1 MKILLISGHGA
12 GDPGA
17 VSQFGKEADETIYMV
32 EEIKKTLSAYAQVDL
47 YPTERNAYKDAKA
60 GKLAVDFGNYNYVL
74 EAHFNSGAAD
84 ARGNGQTT
92 GTEIFVTTAE
102 KTVGVETK
110 IVQSIAALGFKSRGV
125 KRTNFTVIYRA
136 KAAGVSSALLE
147 VCFIDDKDDMSIY
160 EAKKA
165 QIAAAV
171 ANAIA
176 VQFGL
181 KKGNQAAG
189 SNQAAAPVAKEIKA
203 GSIVTIKSGA
213 VYGGLSSTRGKAV
226 PAAQMGG
233 KRHTVDKIQTNK
245 GVQEAKLKEINSW
258 VAVASLTAV

>member
-47 YPTERNAYKDAKA
+47 YPTGRNAYKDAKA
-60 GKLAVDFGNYNYVL
+60 GKLAVDFGNYGYVL
-74 EAHFNSGAAD
+74 EVHFDSGAAD
-84 ARGNGQTT
+84 LKGNGRTT
-92 GTEIFVTTAE
+92 GTEIYVTTAE

-110 IVQSIAALGFKSRGV
+110 IVQSIAALGFKNRGV

-147 VCFIDDKDDMSIY
+147 VCFIDDKDDMNTY
-160 EAKKA
+160 TAKKA

-181 KKGNQAAG
+181 KKGSQATG
-189 SNQAAAPVAKEIKA
+189 SNQAAAPVVKEIKA

-213 VYGGLSSTRGKAV
+213 VYGGLATTRGKKVA
-226 PAAQMGG
+226 AAQTGS
-233 KRHTVDKIQTNK
+233 KRHTVDKVQTNN
-245 GVQEAKLKEINSW
+245 GVIEAKLKEINSW
-258 VAVASLTAV
+258 VAVDSLIIV

>member
-12 GDPGA
+12 GDPGT

-47 YPTERNAYKDAKA
+47 YPTGRNAYKDAKA
-60 GKLAVDFGNYNYVL
+60 GKLAVNFGNYNYVL
-74 EAHFNSGAAD
+74 EVHFNSGAAD
-84 ARGNGQTT
+84 LKGNGRTT
-92 GTEIFVTTAE
+92 GTEIYVTTAE

-110 IVQSIAALGFKSRGV
+110 IVQSIADLGFKNRGV

-147 VCFIDDKDDMSIY
+147 VCFIDDKDDMSAY
-160 EAKKA
+160 AAKKT

-176 VQFGL
+176 TQFGL
-181 KKGNQAAG
+181 KKGSREVG
-189 SNQAAAPVAKEIKA
+189 SSQAAAPEIKT
-203 GSIVTIKSGA
+203 GSVVTIKSGA

-226 PAAQMGG
+226 PAAQLGG

>member
-32 EEIKKTLSAYAQVDL
+32 KEIKKTLSAYAQVDL

-60 GKLAVDFGNYNYVL
+60 GKLAVDFGNYGYVL
-74 EAHFNSGAAD
+74 EVHFNSGAAD
-84 ARGNGQTT
+84 LKGNGRTT
-92 GTEIFVTTAE
+92 GTEIYVTTAE

-110 IVQSIAALGFKSRGV
+110 IVQSIAALGFKNRGV
-125 KRTNFTVIYRA
+125 KKTNFTVIYRA

-147 VCFIDDKDDMSIY
+147 VCFIDDKDDMSVY
-160 EAKKA
+160 TAKKT
-165 QIAAAV
+165 QIAAVV

-176 VQFGL
+176 TQFGL
-181 KKGNQAAG
+181 KKGSQEAG
-189 SNQAAAPVAKEIKA
+189 SSPATQEIKA

-226 PAAQMGG
+226 PAAQLGG
-233 KRHTVDKIQTNK
+233 KRHTVDKVQTNK
-245 GVQEAKLKEINSW
+245 GVQEAKLKGINSW

>member
-32 EEIKKTLSAYAQVDL
+32 VEIKKTLSAYAQVDL
-47 YPTERNAYKDAKA
+47 YPTGRNAYKDAKA
-60 GKLAVDFGNYNYVL
+60 GKLAVNFGNYNYVL
-74 EAHFNSGAAD
+74 EVHFNSGAAD
-84 ARGNGQTT
+84 LKGNGRTT
-92 GTEIFVTTAE
+92 GTEIYVTTAE

-110 IVQSIAALGFKSRGV
+110 IVQSIAALGFKNRGV

-147 VCFIDDKDDMSIY
+147 VCFIDDKDDMSAY
-160 EAKKA
+160 AAKKT

-176 VQFGL
+176 TQFGL
-181 KKGNQAAG
+181 KKGSREVGSSPATQEIRAG
-189 SNQAAAPVAKEIKA
+189 SV
-203 GSIVTIKSGA
+203 VTIKSGA

-226 PAAQMGG
+226 PAAQLGG
-233 KRHTVDKIQTNK
+233 KRHTVDKVQTNK

>member
-32 EEIKKTLSAYAQVDL
+32 EEIKKTLSAYARVDL

-60 GKLAVDFGNYNYVL
+60 GKLAVNFGNYNYVL
-74 EAHFNSGAAD
+74 EVHFNSGAAD
-84 ARGNGQTT
+84 LKGNGRTT
-92 GTEIFVTTAE
+92 GTEIYVTTAE

-110 IVQSIAALGFKSRGV
+110 IVESIAALGFKNRGV
-125 KRTNFTVIYRA
+125 ERTNFTVIYRA

-147 VCFIDDKDDMSIY
+147 VCFIDDKDDMSRY
-160 EAKKA
+160 AAKKA

-181 KKGNQAAG
+181 KKGSQEAG
-189 SNQAAAPVAKEIKA
+189 SSPATQEIRA
-203 GSIVTIKSGA
+203 GSVVTIKSGA

-226 PAAQMGG
+226 PAAQLGG
-233 KRHTVDKIQTNK
+233 KRHTVDKVQTNK

>member
-60 GKLAVDFGNYNYVL
+60 GKLAVNFGNYNYVL
-74 EAHFNSGAAD
+74 EVHFNSGAAD
-84 ARGNGQTT
+84 LKGNGRTT

-160 EAKKA
+160 AAKKA

-181 KKGNQAAG
+181 KKGSQEAG
-189 SNQAAAPVAKEIKA
+189 SSPATQEIKA

-226 PAAQMGG
+226 PAAQLGG
-233 KRHTVDKIQTNK
+233 KRHTVDKVQTNK
-245 GVQEAKLKEINSW
+245 GVQEAKLKGINSW

>member
-12 GDPGA
+12 GDPGT

-32 EEIKKTLSAYAQVDL
+32 KEIKKTLSAYAQVDL

-60 GKLAVDFGNYNYVL
+60 GKLAVDFGNYGYVL
-74 EAHFNSGAAD
+74 EVHFNSGAAD
-84 ARGNGQTT
+84 LKGNGRTT
-92 GTEIFVTTAE
+92 GTEIYVTTAE

-110 IVQSIAALGFKSRGV
+110 IVQSIAALGFKNRGV
-125 KRTNFTVIYRA
+125 KKTNFTVIYRA

-147 VCFIDDKDDMSIY
+147 VCFIDDKDDMSVY
-160 EAKKA
+160 TAKKT

-176 VQFGL
+176 TQFGL
-181 KKGNQAAG
+181 KKGSQEAG
-189 SNQAAAPVAKEIKA
+189 SSPATQEIKA

-226 PAAQMGG
+226 PAAQLGG
-233 KRHTVDKIQTNK
+233 KRHTVDKVQTNK
-245 GVQEAKLKEINSW
+245 GVQEAKLKGINSW

>member
-60 GKLAVDFGNYNYVL
+60 GKLAVNFGNYGYVL
-74 EAHFNSGAAD
+74 EVHFNSGAAD
-84 ARGNGQTT
+84 LKGNGRTT
-92 GTEIFVTTAE
+92 GTEIYVTTAE

-110 IVQSIAALGFKSRGV
+110 IVQSIAALGFKNRGV

-147 VCFIDDKDDMSIY
+147 VCFIDDKDDMSAY
-160 EAKKA
+160 TAKKT

-176 VQFGL
+176 TQFGL
-181 KKGNQAAG
+181 KKSSREVGSSPATQEIRAG
-189 SNQAAAPVAKEIKA
+189 SV
-203 GSIVTIKSGA
+203 VTIKSGA

-226 PAAQMGG
+226 PAAQLGG
-233 KRHTVDKIQTNK
+233 KRHTVDKVQTNK

>member
-12 GDPGA
+12 GDTGA

-32 EEIKKTLSAYAQVDL
+32 KEIKKTLSAYAQVDL

-60 GKLAVDFGNYNYVL
+60 GKLAVDFGNYGYVL
-74 EAHFNSGAAD
+74 EVHFNSGAAD
-84 ARGNGQTT
+84 LKGNGRTT
-92 GTEIFVTTAE
+92 GTEIYVTTAE

-110 IVQSIAALGFKSRGV
+110 IVQSIAALGFKNRGV
-125 KRTNFTVIYRA
+125 KKTNFTVIYRA

-147 VCFIDDKDDMSIY
+147 VCFIDDKDDMSVY
-160 EAKKA
+160 TAKKT

-176 VQFGL
+176 TQFGL
-181 KKGNQAAG
+181 KKGSQEAG
-189 SNQAAAPVAKEIKA
+189 SSPATQEIKA

-226 PAAQMGG
+226 PAAQLGG
-233 KRHTVDKIQTNK
+233 KRHTVDKVQTNK